1 MVPLS
6 YALYSRARV
15 YDAAAL
21 LDRTIEALG
30 PEDAALAQGLEAQVI
45 AWARFDER
53 LYPMAR
59 ERLARSAPEAD
70 AESDG
75 GRFLLALAASE
86 LARAGESP
94 DEARDLAQRAL
105 TDGLSRGEANW
116 QRYMLSVAVLVTL
129 DDVDAAVARFDDWLE
144 DARRQG
150 SLFAFSHASSF
161 RGLAM
166 LHRGELREAE
176 ADARAACE
184 GVPLLR
190 WHSFLHL
197 AETLIERGEL
207 EEATRVIEHVAA
219 SEVDEPPTYQ
229 MARWEALRARLR
241 ILAGESERGLAELLE
256 TGERL
261 EALGVLNPSYVPWRS
276 QAALVLAGQGER
288 GEATRLVEQELGV
301 ARAWQAP
308 RALGAALRA
317 AGLVAEGDGS
327 IDLLR
332 ESVEV
337 LAGSPI
343 RLELAK
349 SLTELG
355 AALRRGNARADARE
369 HLREGLELAERCGA
383 APLAERARTELLA
396 TGARPR
402 RVMRTG
408 VDSLTPS
415 EHRVAGMAAGGQTN
429 REIAQALFVTPKTVE
444 MHLSHVY
451 RKLGIRSRSQLQ
463 GALET

>member
-1 MVPLS
+1 MWPAHTSRGRSRSRRSPETRPDVLLELGTAELSAGVADATEHLQEAHALAQDDQRALDVVVPLS

-94 DEARDLAQRAL
+94 DEARDLAERAL

-190 WHSFLHL
+190 WHSFR
-197 AETLIERGEL
+197 TWPR
-207 EEATRVIEHVAA
+207 RSSSAA
-219 SEVDEPPTYQ
+219 SSRRPP
-229 MARWEALRARLR
+229 
-241 ILAGESERGLAELLE
+241 
-256 TGERL
+256 
-261 EALGVLNPSYVPWRS
+261 V
-276 QAALVLAGQGER
+276 
-288 GEATRLVEQELGV
+288 
-301 ARAWQAP
+301 
-308 RALGAALRA
+308 
-317 AGLVAEGDGS
+317 
-327 IDLLR
+327 
-332 ESVEV
+332 
-337 LAGSPI
+337 
-343 RLELAK
+343 
-349 SLTELG
+349 
-355 AALRRGNARADARE
+355 
-369 HLREGLELAERCGA
+369 
-383 APLAERARTELLA
+383 
-396 TGARPR
+396 
-402 RVMRTG
+402 
-408 VDSLTPS
+408 
-415 EHRVAGMAAGGQTN
+415 
-429 REIAQALFVTPKTVE
+429 
-444 MHLSHVY
+444 
-451 RKLGIRSRSQLQ
+451 
-463 GALET
+463 